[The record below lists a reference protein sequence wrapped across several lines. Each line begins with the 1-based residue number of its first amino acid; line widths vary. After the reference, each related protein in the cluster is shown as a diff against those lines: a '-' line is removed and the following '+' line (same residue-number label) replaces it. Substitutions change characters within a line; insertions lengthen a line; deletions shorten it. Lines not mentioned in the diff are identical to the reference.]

1 MKNPETTARV
11 QERLIERLR
20 IEPCDSD
27 APLPTCRENWPNG
40 PDSWCDGCLMLAA
53 ADAVDASQ
61 ARAAALA
68 QERDETF
75 EAMREMTNAAHDFA
89 DKADASQATLAQVTA
104 ERDEARE
111 LLGLAAMRIN
121 CAGPVHERIDVLR
134 GQLTEQLEAA
144 QRERDAANQSRE
156 MISQHWHAIAA
167 EIRIPSQ
174 GIDETVTER
183 ARRMRQRM
191 EGAEEK
197 VRALEAALR
206 EILGMIAALSIRSGV
221 VCAIE
226 QIASEAVSPDT
237 GKETQP

>member
-1 MKNPETTARV
+1 MSMIGRLMPIKTA
-11 QERLIERLR
+11 
-20 IEPCDSD
+20 D
-27 APLPTCRENWPNG
+27 N
-40 PDSWCDGCLMLAA
+40 WCDVCGWRHTTGNCGR
-53 ADAVDASQ
+53 DDCP
-61 ARAAALA
+61 
-68 QERDETF
+68 RDEAQPVTSTPPS
-75 EAMREMTNAAHDFA
+75 EQPSDSEIIRELR
-89 DKADASQATLAQVTA
+89 ATLAQVTA

>member
-104 ERDEARE
+104 ERDEA
-111 LLGLAAMRIN
+111 LQCQHAY
-121 CAGPVHERIDVLR
+121 
-134 GQLTEQLEAA
+134 
-144 QRERDAANQSRE
+144 DAVTR
-156 MISQHWHAIAA
+156 AIAEAVGDGDPSGPYWPDGVRWLQQRA
-167 EIRIPSQ
+167 E
-174 GIDETVTER
+174 V
-183 ARRMRQRM
+183 
-191 EGAEEK
+191 AEEK

-206 EILGMIAALSIRSGV
+206 KYGEHDGTCSAWTSNPYVCSCGLDKLLSP
-221 VCAIE
+221 
-226 QIASEAVSPDT
+226 SPDT